1 MMKSLF
7 DYLDLDRRWPN
18 IDSSI
23 HKRCCKL
30 QDSNYG
36 EFVKKGNE
44 EMSNSNYTYGMP
56 SADKVRFDKYCE
68 QDIASISK
76 MAQKKDPYLIPGIA
90 KVIYNPQATII
101 LWSDK
106 TKTVV
111 KCCEN
116 DIYDPEKGFA
126 MAVIKKLCGNDS
138 ALFHRLFKTWVLESK
153 DTPEESIPPI
163 NTSVDL
169 ADALNDMIRRIFSV
183 GGSDGN

>member
-1 MMKSLF
+1 ME
-7 DYLDLDRRWPN
+7 DYWTLSAYYDSRRRWPE
-18 IDSSI
+18 IDPNI

-30 QDSNYG
+30 QNSNYG
-36 EFVKKGNE
+36 EFVKKENKEMGN
-44 EMSNSNYTYGMP
+44 NSNYTYGMP
-56 SADKVRFDKYCE
+56 TLDQMTFSQC
-68 QDIASISK
+68 
-76 MAQKKDPYLIPGIA
+76 KKDHYVIPSIA
-90 KVIYNPQATII
+90 KVIYNPPATII

-138 ALFHRLFKTWVLESK
+138 ALFHKLFKTWVLESGK
-153 DTPEESIPPI
+153 RYTRSVPTMNISIDDIDPVKQLKEMI
-163 NTSVDL
+163 N
-169 ADALNDMIRRIFSV
+169 RIFGV